1 MNFISLVSISFNKDW
16 ISFHSKV
23 YLKNDNNKYQ
33 FNSANTVGIGDYQL
47 HRGSIS
53 FCECIPDNQEVAS
66 HKLRNTV
73 LLHNTCLHVYIHTIK
88 QIHRVTM
95 YIATDHQKK
104 TINLNDS
111 SSCNISAIT

>member
-1 MNFISLVSISFNKDW
+1 MNF
-16 ISFHSKV
+16 
-23 YLKNDNNKYQ
+23 KNDKKYQ
-33 FNSANTVGIGDYQL
+33 LSKYSTVGIGDYQL

-88 QIHRVTM
+88 QIYRVTM

-104 TINLNDS
+104 PINLNDS